1 MYSRGGEKSSTAR
14 QSRKNR
20 AGMSQFFADFAD
32 YSSGLLRFLEIEGHR
47 RRQFHE
53 GYALQTQH
61 HTPLPSEDVRR
72 GRLTH
77 TLSPFWPKLHHT
89 LPRKNWESRR
99 PKNGRHEPPRA
110 YANLLIRF
118 TVKETQGSV

>member
-1 MYSRGGEKSSTAR
+1 
-14 QSRKNR
+14 
-20 AGMSQFFADFAD
+20 MSQFFADFAD

-72 GRLTH
+72 GRSTH
-77 TLSPFWPKLHHT
+77 TLPPFCPSPYHT
-89 LPRKNWESRR
+89 LPTKNPESS
-99 PKNGRHEPPRA
+99 GRTRA
-110 YANLLIRF
+110 RA
-118 TVKETQGSV
+118 

>member
-72 GRLTH
+72 GRSTH
-77 TLSPFWPKLHHT
+77 TLPPFCPSWHHT
-89 LPRKNWESRR
+89 LPPKTPESGCLLLRGG
-99 PKNGRHEPPRA
+99 GRA
-110 YANLLIRF
+110 
-118 TVKETQGSV
+118 GSQPAARGTHA

>member
-72 GRLTH
+72 GRSTH
-77 TLSPFWPKLHHT
+77 TLPPFWPGYNHT
-89 LPRKNWESRR
+89 LPSKTAESRTGGFVPNNR
-99 PKNGRHEPPRA
+99 LSH
-110 YANLLIRF
+110 
-118 TVKETQGSV
+118 